1 MHIKGDTAPVS
12 KFQETLRSGKFLVTV
27 GIKPPKGTNPE
38 TFLGSLKGLADRVDA
53 VNFSDNRSAKIRMSA
68 LAASLLAK
76 DKGIEPILAISC
88 RDRNRLALSSDL
100 LGAYALGL
108 RNLLCVTG
116 DYLTFGD
123 AVEGRPVYD
132 LDSVQTIQMIRQM
145 EKGKDIGGNDLNGPP
160 AFCVGCVAN
169 PQAVP
174 LEPQLLKLEKKLA
187 AGAEFIQTLD
197 LYDLDKSEPFFSY
210 LKERDVRVL
219 AGIRFITER
228 EVRLSEEKKLPD
240 NPIPEAIKQEIK
252 NLGSAEEIVERAKTR
267 MTEMI
272 KRLKDSGLC
281 HGLHLTVEGHE
292 ELIPEMI
299 KEAGI

>member
-1 MHIKGDTAPVS
+1 MPVS
-12 KFQETLRSGKFLVTV
+12 KFQEALHSGKFLVTV
-27 GIKPPKGTNPE
+27 GIKPPKGTNQE
-38 TFLGSLKGLADRVDA
+38 LFLGSLEGLADRVDA
-53 VNFSDNRSAKIRMSA
+53 VNFSDNRSAKIQMSA

-76 DKGIEPILAISC
+76 DRGIEPILAISC

-100 LGAYALGL
+100 IGAYALGL

-145 EKGKDIGGNDLNGPP
+145 ENGKDIGGNDLDGAPV
-160 AFCVGCVAN
+160 FCVGCVAN

-174 LEPQLLKLEKKLA
+174 LEPQLLKLEKKLI

-197 LYDLDKSEPFFSY
+197 LYNLDRSKPFFSF
-210 LKERDVRVL
+210 LKERDVKVL

-228 EVRLSEEKKLPD
+228 EVRLSEERRVPG

-252 NLGSAEEIVERAKTR
+252 NLESTEEIAERAKIR

-281 HGLHLTVEGHE
+281 HGVHLTVEGRE

>member
-1 MHIKGDTAPVS
+1 VPVS
-12 KFQETLRSGKFLVTV
+12 KFQEALHSGKFLVTV

-38 TFLGSLKGLADRVDA
+38 PFLGSLEGLADRVDA
-53 VNFSDNRSAKIRMSA
+53 VNFPDNRSAKIQMSA
-68 LAASLLAK
+68 LAAALLAK

-123 AVEGRPVYD
+123 VVEGRPVYD
-132 LDSVQTIQMIRQM
+132 LDSVQTIQMIRRM
-145 EKGKDIGGNDLNGPP
+145 ENGKDIGGNDLDGAPV
-160 AFCVGCVAN
+160 FCVGCVAN

-174 LEPQLLKLEKKLA
+174 LEPQLLKLEKKLI

-197 LYDLDKSEPFFSY
+197 LYDLDGSKPFFSF
-210 LKERDVRVL
+210 LKERDVKVL
-219 AGIRFITER
+219 ASIRFITER
-228 EVRLSEEKKLPD
+228 EVRLSEERRVPG

-252 NLGSAEEIVERAKTR
+252 DLESTEEIAERAKIR

-281 HGLHLTVEGHE
+281 HGVHLTVEGRE